1 MNAKNEL
8 LKCNFSKSVDAVESG
23 TLGIVEFGKNYRA
36 PTLNGGVPTVSIKTS
51 VEHSDVF
58 FEQWKTQKPLKSAQH
73 DNLYYCY
80 SDDFLFCVAEIKNEG
95 TIAATTKE
103 TYISCFNTLNKL
115 GYNNIFRMW
124 NFIPDINNANQEGL
138 EIYKDFCL
146 GRAEAFEEYSKTH
159 KIPMPAATGI
169 GTQGGELV
177 MYLLASPSDKCL
189 HIENPRQIPAFT
201 YPRKHGPKSP
211 SFARA
216 TYLAEGNGMIF
227 VSGTASI
234 IGHETVHENDIV
246 GQCETTFENISLLI
260 SQRNCSDNDINAGAK
275 LTDLDSIKVYVRHAH
290 QIPIVREL
298 CSRHFSSKASI
309 AFLNVDIC
317 RSNLL
322 VEIEGVILN
331 AGKVTADVG
340 MLETEMA

>member
-1 MNAKNEL
+1 MNAKHEL
-8 LKCNFSKSVDAVESG
+8 LKCSFSKSFNTVERG
-23 TLGIVEFGKNYRA
+23 TLGVVEFGENYSA
-36 PTLNGGVPTVSIKTS
+36 PTFNEGVPTVSIKTS

-58 FEQWKTQKPLKSAQH
+58 FEHWRTLKPIECAKNN
-73 DNLYYCY
+73 NLYYCY
-80 SDDFLFCVAEIKNEG
+80 SDDFLFCVAEIKNDG

-103 TYISCFNTLNKL
+103 TYLSCFETLDKL
-115 GYNNIFRMW
+115 GYSNIFRMW
-124 NFIPDINNANQEGL
+124 NFIPDINNTNNDGL

-146 GRAEAFEEYSKTH
+146 GRAEAFEEYAKTH

-177 MYLLASPSDKCL
+177 MYLLASPSNKCL

-201 YPRKHGPKSP
+201 YPKKHGPKSP

-216 TYLAEGNGMIF
+216 TYLDEGNGMIF

-234 IGHETVHENDIV
+234 IGHETVNEDDIV
-246 GQCETTFENISLLI
+246 GQCETTFENIALLI
-260 SQRNCSDNDINAGAK
+260 SQKNCSDNDINAGAK

-290 QIPIVREL
+290 HIPVVREL
-298 CSRHFSSKASI
+298 CSRHFSSKATI

-322 VEIEGVILN
+322 VEIEGVIFN
-331 AGKVTADVG
+331 ARTVVANMET
-340 MLETEMA
+340 LEMEEA